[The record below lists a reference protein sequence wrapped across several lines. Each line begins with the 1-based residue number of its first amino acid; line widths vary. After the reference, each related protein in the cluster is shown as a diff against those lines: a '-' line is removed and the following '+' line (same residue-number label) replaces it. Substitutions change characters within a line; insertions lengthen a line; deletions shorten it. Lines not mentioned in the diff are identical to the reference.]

1 MELTLLVECNPD
13 DRTEVRDVTVE
24 FDYYPPDRECGTG
37 AEYDIINF
45 EAYTDFEYDNIVQ
58 QLHEMNAGPNIL
70 EELQYDL

>member
-1 MELTLLVECNPD
+1 MIRTLLVECNPND
-13 DRTEVRDVTVE
+13 PTEVRDVMVE

-58 QLHEMNAGPNIL
+58 QLHEMNAGPNAL